1 LASRIKENEQGKGR
15 SKIPLSELLDIAARH
30 RTRLPATLQT
40 AGRISKNDVNTHR
53 KAARSST
60 RLHYDVVE
68 SSGKGKGTSKPK
80 DKPRK
85 RRHNNSS

>member
-1 LASRIKENEQGKGR
+1 MNKGKEGR
-15 SKIPLSELLDIAARH
+15 SKIPLSEFLDIAAARH

-40 AGRISKNDVNTHR
+40 AAGRISKNDVNTHR
-53 KAARSST
+53 KTARSST

-85 RRHNNSS
+85 RRHNNNSS